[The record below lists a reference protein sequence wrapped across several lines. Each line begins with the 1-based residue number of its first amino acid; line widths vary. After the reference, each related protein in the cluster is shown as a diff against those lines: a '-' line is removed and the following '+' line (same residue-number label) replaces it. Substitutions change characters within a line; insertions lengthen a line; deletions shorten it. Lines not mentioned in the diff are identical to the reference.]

1 MQRTARPP
9 RPGGRPTV
17 INIKAAH
24 LSYKVWQGICRAD
37 IFHLMHEY
45 TYAFIVYIIF
55 RQIARA
61 KGKSVRDVA
70 TKKPR
75 MAEKHLAGRR
85 SYLPNERQRRRF
97 QTVHLH
103 KETGR
108 IAMTGSPPGFLLPVF
123 NFLNRNNKSEPMTNR
138 QKVRIILFWRIW
150 WDSEPRFAV
159 QCRQIFFFTRRKAF
173 QARPAAGL
181 KGSVP
186 QSAHST
192 IKGRLKS
199 RPFIVGGA

>member
-1 MQRTARPP
+1 
-9 RPGGRPTV
+9 
-17 INIKAAH
+17 
-24 LSYKVWQGICRAD
+24 
-37 IFHLMHEY
+37 MHGY

-75 MAEKHLAGRR
+75 MAEKRLAGRR

-108 IAMTGSPPGFLLPVF
+108 IALIGSPPAVLLPVF

-159 QCRQIFFFTRRKAF
+159 QCRQIFSSPGAKHFKPALRRA
-173 QARPAAGL
+173 
-181 KGSVP
+181 
-186 QSAHST
+186 
-192 IKGRLKS
+192 
-199 RPFIVGGA
+199 